1 MRRSSSTR
9 IKSTSSFLL
18 NMPAIRIFISLSAV
32 SSIAAGQRRPLSPP
46 IAHLR
51 LFATAL
57 RSRRPGEHP
66 SFPLSLVLQT
76 RSRGMKSD
84 RTQRRPNII
93 LWVVA
98 ALLALSPASIV
109 RAAEGFDSVRMGG
122 ASDPATQRLQ
132 LGVGQSVIF
141 DLPEEAGEIYV
152 GDPNV
157 ANAIVRS
164 ARRVYISG
172 VANGQTSIFALARD
186 GRRIAVIQ
194 VSVGRNVAE
203 LSNLLNTAIPGNQ
216 IHVRTVENTI
226 ILTGSVASAEE
237 AQKALDIANGFVN
250 DSAASGPPATSIS
263 ISNGSSGAGP
273 GASSGSGGKASNS
286 APGKVINALTI
297 RGADQVSLRVTV
309 AEIRRDIIKQL
320 GVNLSGSGPNGSFN
334 LDNPFAINGAV
345 ATSEGVLNWVKGS
358 QSLSANLQAFERQG
372 VAHTLAEPT
381 VTAVSGETAKF
392 LAGGTVPIL
401 NNVQCQPV
409 CQYGFIQQPYG
420 VTLNFTPIVLSPG
433 RIQLRI
439 ATEVTDIDPTTQVTF
454 SGITIP
460 GFRTRSN
467 TTTVELPSGGSVA
480 SAGLI
485 STQTEQAI
493 NGFPALMDLPV
504 LGALFRSRDYQ
515 RNETELLITVTP
527 YIAHAVDPSQVVRP
541 DQNFQDASD
550 PQTWFLGRVNRIYS
564 SSQSLQPMPGYAG
577 KIGFITQ

>member
-1 MRRSSSTR
+1 
-9 IKSTSSFLL
+9 
-18 NMPAIRIFISLSAV
+18 
-32 SSIAAGQRRPLSPP
+32 
-46 IAHLR
+46 
-51 LFATAL
+51 
-57 RSRRPGEHP
+57 
-66 SFPLSLVLQT
+66 
-76 RSRGMKSD
+76 MKSD

-98 ALLALSPASIV
+98 APLALSPASIV

-164 ARRVYISG
+164 AKRVYISG

-250 DSAASGPPATSIS
+250 DSAASGPPGTSIS

-309 AEIRRDIIKQL
+309 AEIRREIIKQL
-320 GVNLSGSGPNGSFN
+320 GVNLSGSGPNGSFT

-401 NNVQCQPV
+401 NSVQCSPV

-439 ATEVTDIDPTTQVTF
+439 ATEVTDIDPSTQVTF

-493 NGFPALMDLPV
+493 NGFPALMNLPV

-527 YIAHAVDPSQVVRP
+527 YIVHPIDPSQVVRP

-564 SSQSLQPMPGYAG
+564 TSESLQPMPGYSG

>member
-1 MRRSSSTR
+1 
-9 IKSTSSFLL
+9 
-18 NMPAIRIFISLSAV
+18 
-32 SSIAAGQRRPLSPP
+32 
-46 IAHLR
+46 
-51 LFATAL
+51 
-57 RSRRPGEHP
+57 
-66 SFPLSLVLQT
+66 
-76 RSRGMKSD
+76 MKSD
-84 RTQRRPNII
+84 RTPRRPNI
-93 LWVVA
+93 LLCVAA
-98 ALLALSPASIV
+98 ALLAIAPASIV
-109 RAAEGFDSVRMGG
+109 RAADAADSVRMAG
-122 ASDPATQRLQ
+122 AADSAGRRLQ

-141 DLPEEAGEIYV
+141 DLPDEAGEIYV
-152 GDPNV
+152 ADPGV

-164 ARRVYISG
+164 ATRVYISG

-186 GRRIAVIQ
+186 GRRIAAIQ

-203 LSNLLNTAIPGNQ
+203 LSNLLNTAIPGNE

-237 AQKALDIANGFVN
+237 AQKAMDIADGFVN
-250 DSAASGPPATSIS
+250 DSTASGSSGTSIS
-263 ISNGSSGAGP
+263 ISSGSSPG
-273 GASSGSGGKASNS
+273 GASGGANGKSNS
-286 APGKVINALTI
+286 ARGRVINALTI

-320 GVNLSGSGPNGSFN
+320 GVNLSGSGPNGSFS

-345 ATSEGVLNWVKGS
+345 SATQATLNWFRGS
-358 QSLSANLQAFERQG
+358 QNLNATLQAFERQG

-401 NNVQCQPV
+401 NSVQCNPV

-420 VTLNFTPIVLSPG
+420 VTLNFTPIVLSQG

-439 ATEVTDIDPTTQVTF
+439 ATEVTDIDHATQVTF
-454 SGITIP
+454 SGIAIP

-480 SAGLI
+480 TAGLI
-485 STQTEQAI
+485 STQSEQAI

-527 YIAHAVDPSQVVRP
+527 YIAHAIDPTQVVRP

-550 PQTWFLGRVNRIYS
+550 PQSWFLGRVNRIYS
-564 SSQSLQPMPGYAG
+564 TSQLLQPMPGYSG

>member
-1 MRRSSSTR
+1 
-9 IKSTSSFLL
+9 
-18 NMPAIRIFISLSAV
+18 
-32 SSIAAGQRRPLSPP
+32 
-46 IAHLR
+46 
-51 LFATAL
+51 
-57 RSRRPGEHP
+57 
-66 SFPLSLVLQT
+66 
-76 RSRGMKSD
+76 MKSD

-93 LWVVA
+93 LFVVW

-401 NNVQCQPV
+401 NSVQCQPV

-439 ATEVTDIDPTTQVTF
+439 ATEVTDIDPSTQVTF

-493 NGFPALMDLPV
+493 NGFPALMNVPV

-527 YIAHAVDPSQVVRP
+527 YIVHPIDPSQVVRP

-564 SSQSLQPMPGYAG
+564 TSESLQPMPGYSG